1 MRLFPRLIAE
11 EVGEEWGG
19 RIRSLAPEVAP
30 DVYWNVLECTGMFWR
45 LQRVGGNLSPTN
57 SAKRMTC

>member
-11 EVGEEWGG
+11 EVGEEWGDG
-19 RIRSLAPEVAP
+19 YDLWRRRWHLT
-30 DVYWNVLECTGMFWR
+30 CTGMFWR